1 MTIKKLRGRLLVGTL
16 AAATLMGLT
25 TASVAWASGASSNPT
40 RQTNNAGRIFQF
52 KAGGAPTAVY
62 IANNS
67 FNQSSNSTTPTL
79 IPGMQVTFTVN
90 HRAHVLMHFN
100 DEAGCAGPTAG
111 DWCTAEILVD
121 GVEAA
126 PGDGTDYAIDT
137 SDGSGGFKWVGASVN
152 RNITVSAGTHTVQV
166 VYLPAQ
172 SGQTVWS
179 GENNLEVWV
188 F

>member
-1 MTIKKLRGRLLVGTL
+1 MTLQKLRRRVLVGAL
-16 AAATLMGLT
+16 AATTLMGIT
-25 TASVAWASGASSNPT
+25 SASVAWASGGPSHATQRPA
-40 RQTNNAGRIFQF
+40 NAGRIFSF

-62 IANNS
+62 GANNS
-67 FNQSSNSTTPTL
+67 VNESSTALTPTV
-79 IPGMQVTFTVN
+79 IPGMTVKFTVN
-90 HRAHVLMHFN
+90 HKARVLMHFT
-100 DEAGCAGPTAG
+100 DEAGCAGTTAG

-137 SDGSGGFKWVGASVN
+137 SDGSGGFKWVGAAMN
-152 RNITVSAGTHTVQV
+152 RDITVAAGTHTVQV

-172 SGQTVWS
+172 SGNTVWS